1 MNPNH
6 ILSVTAPL
14 SNLQSEGSLPRQP
27 TCERLSDVLRIVEP
41 RLGAA
46 LLDETGRARL
56 RRAADTIPASLT
68 TFWGLEVRLGDPAP
82 RGDLLWEVRPANGGV
97 SALAGRADRGRTAGL
112 ASALR
117 ERSTF
122 WRELGGFASEWLD
135 GPDWSRR
142 LRNIWLEADTASM
155 AKIDVCLDR
164 PNLFWGPN
172 DSVAGADRDML
183 GRLWTLG
190 RRFYGVEL
198 DRARVDAIV
207 GTIPAQAL
215 IFQMGVMGA
224 RAMPSLRLCL
234 KIPGTRAKVGWLAE
248 IGWPGDL
255 ASLGN
260 ALDRLADR
268 CGEVALNVDFLA
280 DRVNPK
286 LGLEIY
292 SAERTMSMDTW
303 QPLLDELLAQGL
315 ARRDKLAAL
324 KDFPWW
330 QRYRQ
335 FGVWREDPPLGF
347 PVLLTN
353 LHHLKLTFVD
363 SAAAEAKAYLC
374 VYRPRIEYAPPLE
387 GDTDLEGRWR

>member
-1 MNPNH
+1 MNPNRY
-6 ILSVTAPL
+6 LSVTDPL
-14 SNLQSEGSLPRQP
+14 SNLQSEPSLPRQP
-27 TCERLSDVLRIVEP
+27 TCERLSDILRLVEP

-46 LLDETGRARL
+46 LLDETGRAQL
-56 RRAADTIPASLT
+56 RTAANCIPASLT
-68 TFWGLEVRLGDPAP
+68 TFWGLEVRLGDPAA

-97 SALAGRADRGRTAGL
+97 STLAGRDDRGRTAEL

-117 ERSTF
+117 KRSTF
-122 WRELGGFASEWLD
+122 WRELGRFAGEWLD

-142 LRNIWLEADTASM
+142 LRSIWLEADTASTL
-155 AKIDVCLDR
+155 KVDVCLDR

-172 DSVAGADRDML
+172 DGVAGADRDML

-190 RRFYGVEL
+190 RRFYDVEL
-198 DRARVDAIV
+198 DRARLDAIA
-207 GTIPAQAL
+207 GTLPAQAL
-215 IFQMGVMGA
+215 VFQMGVMGA
-224 RAMPSLRLCL
+224 RTMPSLRLCL
-234 KIPGTRAKVGWLAE
+234 KIPGTRAKVSWLAE

-260 ALDRLADR
+260 ALEYLAAR
-268 CGEVALNVDFLA
+268 CGEIALNVDILA

-292 SAERTMSMDTW
+292 SAERTLSMDTW
-303 QPLLDELLAQGL
+303 QPLQDELLARGL

-324 KDFPWW
+324 RDFPWV

-335 FGVWREDPPLGF
+335 FGVWLEDPPLGF

-363 SAAAEAKAYLC
+363 SAPVEAKAYLC
-374 VYRPRIEYAPPLE
+374 VFRPRMEYARSLPGE
-387 GDTDLEGRWR
+387 SDLEGRWM